1 MRQVI
6 NGVVGELDSLPGC
19 TQVAVSHAVF
29 VPASQRGQG
38 KGKAAN
44 ERRLRNAYDLGYDYI
59 MCTSDAANVAQNQ
72 LLVANGWKSFDRFVS
87 RKTGHTVLLWGK
99 ILENPE

>member
-6 NGVVGELDSLPGC
+6 CGVVGELDSLPGC
-19 TQVAVSHAVF
+19 TQVAVSHSVF
-29 VPASQRGQG
+29 VPPSIRGQG

-44 ERRLRNAYDLGYDYI
+44 ERRCQDAYALGYDYI
-59 MCTSDAANVAQNQ
+59 MCTSDAANVAQNHI
-72 LLVANGWKSFDRFVS
+72 LVENGWKSIDRFVS

-99 ILENPE
+99 QLENPE